1 MNAWMWNNDDRLCQ
15 HTTAMIQLVCVGL
28 SCELH
33 CRAYCMHNFY
43 AKDPPIYPRHLAH
56 PRMITIIT

>member
-15 HTTAMIQLVCVGL
+15 HTTAMIQPVCVGL

-43 AKDPPIYPRHLAH
+43 AKDPTVSRLSILVTWPILV
-56 PRMITIIT
+56 